1 MPTLDDPE
9 EAQIVAWF
17 QIGLHRE
24 ATRLAKKQKR
34 LRDHELLILNELVSK
49 EADEEGTKILA
60 TIPAPTDVCAE
71 VEDTLFLQQALS
83 LLTPQQQVV
92 ITMTI
97 LEGIPE
103 QKVADEMGVTRQ
115 AVNRIKLR
123 ALKRL
128 KKMFR
133 SD

>member
-1 MPTLDDPE
+1 M
-9 EAQIVAWF
+9 AWF
-17 QIGLHRE
+17 QIGLRRE
-24 ATRLAKKQKR
+24 ATRLARKQKR

-49 EADEEGTKILA
+49 EADEEGTEMLD
-60 TIPAPTDVCAE
+60 TIPAPTNVCAE
-71 VEDTLFLQQALS
+71 VENTLLLQQIFS
-83 LLTPQQQVV
+83 LLTPQQQKV

-128 KKMFR
+128 KKYFVL
-133 SD
+133 DEPTVK